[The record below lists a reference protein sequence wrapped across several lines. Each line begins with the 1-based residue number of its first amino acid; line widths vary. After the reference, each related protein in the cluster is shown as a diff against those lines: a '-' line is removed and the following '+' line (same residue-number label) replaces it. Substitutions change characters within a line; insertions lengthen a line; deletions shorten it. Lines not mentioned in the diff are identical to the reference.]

1 MPRDVS
7 ELLYTN
13 RGFQTRPAYW
23 QQQDSSNNGYDY
35 PRPGVSTRPVFR
47 DPEPV
52 LPEQFPV
59 QPRPVYPNVVRPP
72 YPNQNYNPNLYNN
85 RNPYDNTENF
95 NTRVQP
101 TEPSERILW
110 PLINKIAGVF
120 SGQGQYPGYP
130 NSGYPNSGYPG
141 LGSNSGFGGINYP
154 GSNTIGY
161 PGGNGQYP
169 GQYPN
174 KFPFNLFDNNY
185 KYQRL
190 ESSQVEVPL
199 PAPISINSV
208 GDSGNFGSTDTQ
220 QPGVS
225 SIGDSVDSVDSVVVG
240 AIPLPAPLPESED
253 KGYSYPNPYEHQLPP
268 NLPDALQFRVEQ
280 TTN

>member
-7 ELLYTN
+7 ELLYTGP
-13 RGFQTRPAYW
+13 GFQTKPAYW
-23 QQQDSSNNGYDY
+23 QQQDNSNNGYDY

-59 QPRPVYPNVVRPP
+59 QTRPVYPNVVRPP
-72 YPNQNYNPNLYNN
+72 YHPVQNYNPNWNNN

-101 TEPSERILW
+101 AEPSERILW

-120 SGQGQYPGYP
+120 SGQGQYPNSGYP

-169 GQYPN
+169 N
-174 KFPFNLFDNNY
+174 KFPFNLFDKNY
-185 KYQRL
+185 SYQRL

-199 PAPISINSV
+199 PAPISVNSV
-208 GDSGNFGSTDTQ
+208 GDSGNFDSTDTQ

-240 AIPLPAPLPESED
+240 AIPLPAPLPQSD
-253 KGYSYPNPYEHQLPP
+253 DNGYSYPNPYENQLPP
-268 NLPDALQFRVEQ
+268 NLPDAVQFRVEK
-280 TTN
+280 TNN